1 MGTGPPSY
9 NLSPKGP
16 KMGDKVCFPLNV
28 GNPIW
33 PFLFCLIVM
42 CFGIQF
48 RAYLIFTSNHYSC
61 ASYLQFDIFRIVFG
75 SLFPY
80 SIFCWGEGVII
91 GVKESEGRRTV
102 HSWTGN
108 RTNRRRQRRGCSW
121 AKILLVMFELCG
133 AISAKTIAI
142 PPPLL
147 PPLAL
152 LIKPP
157 IKMANKESLKHSLSL
172 SLSLCVTCVSILLWN
187 SHYHFHKG
195 MMLRL

>member
-16 KMGDKVCFPLNV
+16 KMEDKVCFSLNM

-61 ASYLQFDIFRIVFG
+61 ASYLQFDIFRIVSYIYIYIYIDRYRFG

-108 RTNRRRQRRGCSW
+108 RSIGPIGGDEEGVVVEQRSLYSCLSCVEQYQP
-121 AKILLVMFELCG
+121 KLLQSLHHYYHHWHYW
-133 AISAKTIAI
+133 SN
-142 PPPLL
+142 PPS
-147 PPLAL
+147 
-152 LIKPP
+152 KWQT
-157 IKMANKESLKHSLSL
+157 KR
-172 SLSLCVTCVSILLWN
+172 V
-187 SHYHFHKG
+187 
-195 MMLRL
+195 